1 MNLRAAGYAA
11 ARAWDRFETSGMAR
25 APNAAE
31 GEVSA
36 EGDAKQTFLDC
47 IRLIERLHRRFL
59 DVVKT
64 ELDRLGIEDINN
76 VQAVLL
82 SNIENENLTI
92 GELTYRGYYMGS
104 NVSYNVKKLVENGY
118 LVHERSAHD
127 RRTTRVRLSD
137 KGHLVVGAV
146 NNLFEHNVSALSG
159 LGLAKDEF
167 GAVIGNLRVLE
178 RFWSDYINYGPR

>member
-1 MNLRAAGYAA
+1 MERAQEVQDSPQEGAA
-11 ARAWDRFETSGMAR
+11 AEQADG
-25 APNAAE
+25 
-31 GEVSA
+31 
-36 EGDAKQTFLDC
+36 KQVFLDC

-76 VQAVLL
+76 VQALLL

-118 LVHERSAHD
+118 LRQERSAHD
-127 RRTTRVRLSD
+127 KRTTRIQLSD
-137 KGHLVVGAV
+137 KGLDLVAAV
-146 NNLFEHNVSALSG
+146 NRLFEHNVASLTG
-159 LGLAKDEF
+159 QGFDLDTMQG
-167 GAVIGNLRVLE
+167 VIGNLRVLE